1 MRKVFELCLKVE
13 LLRFKLIRTFYVLLK
28 LNNQRTGTLSPIPSL
43 KGVSFLQSGECRRIL
58 KIKFSLLQ
66 NKYANINTSDRSQM
80 NPKNFFYITAF
91 SAQLPYI
98 AGRSLPLMLV
108 KYVSLLKT

>member
-43 KGVSFLQSGECRRIL
+43 KGVSFLENAVG
-58 KIKFSLLQ
+58 F
-66 NKYANINTSDRSQM
+66 
-80 NPKNFFYITAF
+80 
-91 SAQLPYI
+91 
-98 AGRSLPLMLV
+98 
-108 KYVSLLKT
+108 